1 MSASS
6 HVVPW
11 AQTVV
16 ALPAPAGWAPPGSVA
31 GKCQGCGPFAS
42 TEGYRAS
49 YSASGRS
56 WGTDGRG
63 DAIHRAAEK
72 STTSWGI
79 TVHVR
84 NTRKIV
90 TIGIAVALAA
100 GAVTAGAATAGQA
113 SGRPTARPLPDG
125 TTPVM
130 GGHLNISGEAEV
142 GSPWTPAAMR
152 CDSYCYVRARTFFDQ
167 VAVLGADGQVQPFLA
182 QSIEPNEDFTE
193 WTITVREGITF
204 TDGTPL
210 DAAAMIY
217 NLQAAGTGILVTT
230 SLKDIARVP
239 DPEDAERML
248 LKIEQLDDMSFTIFT
263 GESGDPE
270 KPISWRNF
278 PAQLMGQWGLIAS
291 PTWLEEVVA
300 NPELAIQ
307 PVGTG
312 PFIVDSYEPRGFLE
326 LSRNPDYWL
335 TDAAGN
341 QLPYL
346 DSITFRVIE
355 DSTVSAEALQAGDI
369 DLVAS
374 SNGRAISTIQNLG
387 DEFTV
392 NLQDEYS
399 ETGYVLLDLE
409 KPHLGDQRV
418 RCALSMAIDRDEL
431 NESTTDGFNE
441 AAYALFSPGQ
451 QGYLED
457 NGAVQGTGPRDGV
470 SDDRRVR
477 GGDRRERRDR
487 RRPHP
492 VDDRGPGC
500 RADHGLVVRD
510 RRRRLRPDG
519 PAERL
524 HQPRRVRRPRVPSVP
539 VAPARRRVPRPAV
552 RLVALRQ
559 RQAGRRAVAELR
571 PPARPRHRRRTRRRP
586 PLDRPTKRRSRR
598 PRRST
603 GSWPSSATTSR

>member
-1 MSASS
+1 M
-6 HVVPW
+6 
-11 AQTVV
+11 
-16 ALPAPAGWAPPGSVA
+16 
-31 GKCQGCGPFAS
+31 
-42 TEGYRAS
+42 
-49 YSASGRS
+49 
-56 WGTDGRG
+56 
-63 DAIHRAAEK
+63 
-72 STTSWGI
+72 
-79 TVHVR
+79 HVR
-84 NTRKIV
+84 NTRKVV

-100 GAVTAGAATAGQA
+100 GAATAGAAAAGP
-113 SGRPTARPLPDG
+113 SLDRPTVRPLPDG

-130 GGHLNISGEAEV
+130 GGHLNVSGEAEV

-152 CDSYCYVRARTFFDQ
+152 CDSYCYHRARTFFDQ
-167 VAVLGADGQVQPFLA
+167 VAVLGEDGQVQPFLA
-182 QSIEPNEDFTE
+182 ESIEPNEDFSE

-239 DPEDAERML
+239 DPEDPERSV

-270 KPISWRNF
+270 KPISWRNL

-291 PTWLEEVVA
+291 PAWLEEVAA

-326 LSRNPDYWL
+326 VSRNPDYWL

-355 DSTVSAEALQAGDI
+355 DSTVAVEALQAGDI
-369 DLVAS
+369 DMVAS
-374 SNGRAISTIQNLG
+374 SNGRAITTILNLG
-387 DEFTV
+387 DEYTV
-392 NLQDEYS
+392 NMQDDFS
-399 ETGYVLLDLE
+399 ETGYILLDLE
-409 KPHLGDQRV
+409 KPHLTDQRV

-441 AAYALFSPGQ
+441 SAYAVFSPGQ

-457 NGAVQGTGPRDGV
+457 NGAVREQDLETAAAMIAEYEEETGENVEIVVGHTPSTTVVQGAELIMGWWSEIGVDV
-470 SDDRRVR
+470 SDQTVPQNDFINLAVFGVPEFQAFLWRQHGGVFLDQQYVWWHSANAAPDGELSLNFARLRDPGIDAALDAGRQSATDEEAIAAAEEINRIMAEQCYNIPLNYLPWAVMSTPDVLGYGELTTADGTAMR
-477 GGDRRERRDR
+477 GGD
-487 RRPHP
+487 
-492 VDDRGPGC
+492 
-500 RADHGLVVRD
+500 
-510 RRRRLRPDG
+510 
-519 PAERL
+519 
-524 HQPRRVRRPRVPSVP
+524 
-539 VAPARRRVPRPAV
+539 
-552 RLVALRQ
+552 
-559 RQAGRRAVAELR
+559 AGTFWTQTLYIGE
-571 PPARPRHRRRTRRRP
+571 
-586 PLDRPTKRRSRR
+586 
-598 PRRST
+598 
-603 GSWPSSATTSR
+603 G